1 LEKWKRV
8 VLKARP
14 MISLQSSLVS
24 PALLEELIDEIS
36 TLASVFH
43 KPAETFIGRG
53 RLGADEVQRKANEL
67 SFFCF
72 LFSTDILSYRRSSAF
87 GHTAK

>member
-1 LEKWKRV
+1 MPFSQRV

-14 MISLQSSLVS
+14 TISLQSTSVS

-36 TLASVFH
+36 TLASVYH

-53 RLGADEVQRKANEL
+53 RLGADEVQRKANESVFL
-67 SFFCF
+67 GCIILEMICF
-72 LFSTDILSYRRSSAF
+72 YF
-87 GHTAK
+87 

>member
-1 LEKWKRV
+1 
-8 VLKARP
+8 

-43 KPAETFIGRG
+43 KPAETFIGKG

-67 SFFCF
+67 STIPVF
-72 LFSTDILSYRRSSAF
+72 LFFKTTVYDATRPRQLIYICIVGSLMRH
-87 GHTAK
+87 GLE